1 MIKYLLLLIP
11 MIGFSQLQSSGPIS
25 HQDVAT
31 EFSLG
36 LGPHSLRTLGEE
48 ISIFSGPISLS
59 DFYGESAPPATCPDQ
74 ITGTLKYHV
83 SIQSCASHNTIIG
96 ARYGG
101 TTFQNASGIY
111 TDTSC
116 TPAVSGYYS
125 DGSIWKYW
133 NSTTETFT
141 SNGLCS

>member
-11 MIGFSQLQSSGPIS
+11 CILSAQLPLSGPIS

-31 EFSLG
+31 EFGLG

-48 ISIFSGPISLS
+48 ILIFSGPISLS
-59 DFYGESAPPATCPDQ
+59 DFYGEAPSATCPDL
-74 ITGTLKYHV
+74 ITGTLKYNV
-83 SIQSCASHNTIIG
+83 SSSTCSTHFTVLGN
-96 ARYGG
+96 RYGG

-141 SNGLCS
+141 SNGFCI